1 MTCWLDEKLLGFDLE
16 TTGVDPFSDVPVS
29 FALVRFRDRAPV
41 ETIASLVDPGQPI
54 SPDAVAVHGITEE
67 CARAEGTPLP
77 HAVET
82 ICDALIDA
90 SQRSVPVVGMNVSFD
105 LTMIDATARR
115 SSGRGLIERGF
126 AAPVVDVLVLDRHFN
141 KYRKGKRRLSD
152 LCEHYGVT
160 QENAHDAVGDVVTC
174 LRVLLAMGVT
184 YPEIGTTHPEILHR
198 RQIGWHAD
206 WACGYSVW
214 RAEQGQALLPLSAHY
229 WPLHPVLAQGRSD
242 VA

>member
-1 MTCWLDEKLLGFDLE
+1 MTSWLDEELLGFDLE
-16 TTGVDPFSDVPVS
+16 TTGVDPFVDVPVS
-29 FALVRFRDRAPV
+29 YALVRLRDRAPI
-41 ETIASLVDPGQPI
+41 ETLASLVDPGQPI
-54 SPDAVAVHGITEE
+54 HPEAEAVHGITEE
-67 CARAEGTPLP
+67 RARAEGTPLP

-141 KYRKGKRRLSD
+141 KYRKGPRKLEA
-152 LCEHYGVT
+152 LCQHYGVT
-160 QENAHDAVGDVVTC
+160 QENAHDAADDVVTC
-174 LRVLLAMGVT
+174 LAVLLAMGESFK
-184 YPEIGTTHPEILHR
+184 EISTTPPEILHR

-206 WACGYSVW
+206 WACGFSVW
-214 RAEQGQALLPLSAHY
+214 RAERGQPLLPLSAHY
-229 WPLHPVLAQGRSD
+229 WPLHPVLAQERSD